1 MGTRRNFYVMRPTKS
16 SFNGSVWNIVEHTS
30 KSLRSAVQVARAKEA
45 ISNCGHFVTD
55 GSRRV
60 FATFGTVLMT
70 RDTIGGIHGG
80 RSKQHSENQGAARA
94 DG

>member
-1 MGTRRNFYVMRPTKS
+1 MATRRNFYVMRPTKS

-70 RDTIGGIHGG
+70 REIGGIHGG
-80 RSKQHSENQGAARA
+80 KQHPTDKGAARA
-94 DG
+94 G